1 MIEFTEDCWHEA
13 GIEDKAIAD
22 GLEAQ
27 PETELRFET
36 PKNFVPVIP
45 PMPKSTAYSSFDNMT
60 DEEIEQFRFNEN
72 RL

>member
-45 PMPKSTAYSSFDNMT
+45 PVEKDKKYSAFDSMS
-60 DEEIEQFRFNEN
+60 EEDINRFD
-72 RL
+72 RGLTT